1 MKMRWLPIRK
11 LPFTS
16 FGSAGLIVA
25 TSNDGCASVLG
36 VVAWW
41 SSRPAKPK
49 PWNSEAIT
57 ATYTEIDTET
67 TGDKNQ
73 FEFFYTLQNN
83 TDNDYRVETNGNMH
97 LAALLRASDAL
108 AFSNG
113 KAARADYPIFVP
125 AHSRV
130 RIGIHLAYSYPDRDN
145 VENSPDVR
153 HDFETRMAR
162 YVTDKLSNLEGFVL
176 MDDVNRYKIEM
187 KDGWSERAKEPLR
200 VKTSDSEK

>member
-1 MKMRWLPIRK
+1 M
-11 LPFTS
+11 
-16 FGSAGLIVA
+16 
-25 TSNDGCASVLG
+25 
-36 VVAWW
+36 
-41 SSRPAKPK
+41 
-49 PWNSEAIT
+49 
-57 ATYTEIDTET
+57 
-67 TGDKNQ
+67 
-73 FEFFYTLQNN
+73 
-83 TDNDYRVETNGNMH
+83 
-97 LAALLRASDAL
+97 
-108 AFSNG
+108 
-113 KAARADYPIFVP
+113 
-125 AHSRV
+125 